1 MTLEGKIAL
10 VTGAGRGVG
19 RGIAERLVSDGA
31 TVIVN
36 YSRSAAGADE
46 IVTGIQHAGG
56 TALAVCAD
64 VSDLEQIAAMF
75 ETVRSQYPA
84 LDILGN
90 NAGRGSNGMPT
101 LATCTPEE
109 PDFMFSVNTRGL
121 YFVAQEALRMMNDG
135 GTIVNISS
143 LSASAR
149 VPGISAYA
157 GSKAAI
163 DAFTRIW
170 AAKLAPRRITVN
182 SVVPGMTN
190 TDLITDNM
198 PADMAEKLAHSVPLG
213 RIGEPED
220 IAGAVSFLCS
230 DDARWITGQQIAVTG
245 GT

>member
-1 MTLEGKIAL
+1 
-10 VTGAGRGVG
+10 
-19 RGIAERLVSDGA
+19 
-31 TVIVN
+31 
-36 YSRSAAGADE
+36 
-46 IVTGIQHAGG
+46 
-56 TALAVCAD
+56 
-64 VSDLEQIAAMF
+64 
-75 ETVRSQYPA
+75 
-84 LDILGN
+84 
-90 NAGRGSNGMPT
+90 MP
-101 LATCTPEE
+101 E
-109 PDFMFSVNTRGL
+109 P
-121 YFVAQEALRMMNDG
+121 
-135 GTIVNISS
+135 
-143 LSASAR
+143 R

-190 TDLITDNM
+190 TDLITDDM